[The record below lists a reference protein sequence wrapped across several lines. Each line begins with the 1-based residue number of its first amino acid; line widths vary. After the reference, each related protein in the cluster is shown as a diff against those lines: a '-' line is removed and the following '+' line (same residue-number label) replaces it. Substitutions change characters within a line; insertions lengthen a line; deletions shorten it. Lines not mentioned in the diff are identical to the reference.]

1 MNCRTWMLSS
11 WYVLANKR
19 ILTYMAVMISA
30 CVLFDSQLPVNGVP
44 WPHLLHAAHPRT
56 ACCALNILLIK
67 KLFDIYVLFFIT
79 NSLPISSQL
88 NVSIFYKLCWVLSKV
103 KLAGKYDNQG
113 LTSEMVYTGLISRIV
128 FLFFPLVLVFFILYV
143 YEIVYNNIG
152 IAYAIFLTSGMNCYF
167 TW

>member
-67 KLFDIYVLFFIT
+67 KLFDIYVLFFYDKQ
-79 NSLPISSQL
+79 SS
-88 NVSIFYKLCWVLSKV
+88 NIFSIKCEYFLQTVLSVIESEIGWKV
-103 KLAGKYDNQG
+103 WQSGIDVRDG
-113 LTSEMVYTGLISRIV
+113 LHWTHFSNSFLIFSSC
-128 FLFFPLVLVFFILYV
+128 FGILYFV
-143 YEIVYNNIG
+143 C
-152 IAYAIFLTSGMNCYF
+152 LRNCL
-167 TW
+167 